1 MALLICVSMTRSTAD
16 RLRLVILV
24 VWIAGFLIGTASHV
38 LDLISG
44 GTDAYDEFPTPLR
57 MFWLSLTVLD
67 PLTALLLL
75 LRKLAGIILGVVV
88 ILADIAVNWTVFFTI
103 GGNPLF
109 GVVNQ
114 TLFAVFLLAT
124 APVLWRWLRSV
135 QEQRRRPRQV

>member
-1 MALLICVSMTRSTAD
+1 MTRPTAD
-16 RLRLVILV
+16 RVHLVILV
-24 VWIAGFLIGTASHV
+24 IWIAGFLSGTASHV
-38 LDLISG
+38 LDLIAG
-44 GTDAYDEFPTPLR
+44 GADTYGEFPTALR
-57 MFWLSLTVLD
+57 VFWLSLTVLD

-75 LRKLAGIILGVVV
+75 LRKRAGIILGLIV

-124 APVLWRWLRSV
+124 APALWRWFRSAKSRAV
-135 QEQRRRPRQV
+135 GHCGSGPRLAR

>member
-1 MALLICVSMTRSTAD
+1 MARPTAD
-16 RLRLVILV
+16 RVRMVVLV

-38 LDLISG
+38 LDLIAG
-44 GTDAYDEFPTPLR
+44 GADTYGEFPPALR
-57 MFWLSLTVLD
+57 VFWFSLTVLD
-67 PLTALLLL
+67 PLTVLLLL
-75 LRKLAGIILGVVV
+75 LRKRAGIILGLVV

-124 APVLWRWLRSV
+124 APALWRWFRAA
-135 QEQRRRPRQV
+135 EERRGRRPQA